1 MTTTSARATN
11 DQANGRGERSG
22 DVDPL
27 TVRALARGLSIL
39 SLYDVDHREWT
50 IDEIAAR
57 TGLLR
62 MTAYRMV
69 RTLEAAQ
76 YLVRDHATNQYHLGP
91 AAITMAYV
99 AEDNSEFVEHATP
112 YLVQLLE
119 KTGES
124 VTLAVPVDG
133 VPVCVS
139 ILNSGRPFQ
148 RRIAPGRIIGDLA
161 SVHGKIFT
169 AFAPPE
175 RRAAVLAQQRRRH
188 TPHTI
193 TDPDVLERELE
204 RVVAD
209 DVAFD
214 DEGLYLSVCSVG
226 SPVRDQLGN
235 VVAAMSVVMPAGRY
249 GPRERDLCVRAVKDA
264 AASLS
269 AYLGWNPSRPS
280 LESQHD
286 PATGA
291 STKAKGQRLR

>member
-1 MTTTSARATN
+1 MAATPTRPT
-11 DQANGRGERSG
+11 DGQVRRQERTES
-22 DVDPL
+22 DPL

-69 RTLEAAQ
+69 RTLEAAEF
-76 YLVRDHATNQYHLGP
+76 LVRDTLTNHYHLGP

-99 AEDNSEFVEHATP
+99 AGDHSEFVEHARP
-112 YLVQLLE
+112 YLEQLLE
-119 KTGES
+119 ATGES

-133 VPVCVS
+133 LPVCVS
-139 ILNSGRPFQ
+139 IMNSSRPFQ
-148 RRIAPGRIIGDLA
+148 RQVAPGRIIGDLA

-175 RRAAVLAQQRRRH
+175 RRAAVLAQKRRRH
-188 TPHTI
+188 TPRTV
-193 TDPDVLERELE
+193 TDPEALERELE
-204 RVVAD
+204 RVAEENVAYD
-209 DVAFD
+209 E
-214 DEGLYLSVCSVG
+214 EGLYVSTCSVG

-235 VVAAMSVVMPAGRY
+235 VVAALSVVMPAGRF
-249 GPRERDLCVRAVKDA
+249 GPEERDLCTRAVKDA

-280 LESQHD
+280 PD
-286 PATGA
+286 PSA
-291 STKAKGQRLR
+291 